1 MITHLLHILKKK
13 GFSWNDGTWRNAFY
27 VNDDGEAILYD
38 EYIIKKTDIKEAI
51 AFSSLITSLLSLQRN
66 KDLTNKIFDETYDKL
81 SQQYDGFIAKNTSVE
96 VSPYEGYNEESD
108 QDQKI
113 KFKIKAIKN
122 NNEEKEIT
130 SLADIIDIKTLL
142 IKIEKA

>member
-13 GFSWNDGTWRNAFY
+13 GFSWNDGTLRNAFY
-27 VNDDGEAILYD
+27 VNNRADFTEKYILKNTN
-38 EYIIKKTDIKEAI
+38 IAEAI
-51 AFSSLITSLLSLQRN
+51 ARSSLITSLLSLQQN

>member
-1 MITHLLHILKKK
+1 M
-13 GFSWNDGTWRNAFY
+13 
-27 VNDDGEAILYD
+27 
-38 EYIIKKTDIKEAI
+38 
-51 AFSSLITSLLSLQRN
+51 
-66 KDLTNKIFDETYDKL
+66 

-130 SLADIIDIKTLL
+130 SLADIIDIQRVL
-142 IKIEKA
+142 INIEKA